1 MTLDTAHI
9 IGSGYSLQDVEYIF
23 DKVKSKNMLETDIR
37 DEVRLIHMN
46 GNEKSK
52 SSKQDKHLS
61 IFDKNDTVFNG
72 DTNKV
77 KKFVEYVKTN
87 FKKCYGFI
95 LERND
100 LTFDENE

>member
-52 SSKQDKHLS
+52 SSK
-61 IFDKNDTVFNG
+61 
-72 DTNKV
+72 
-77 KKFVEYVKTN
+77 
-87 FKKCYGFI
+87 
-95 LERND
+95 
-100 LTFDENE
+100 

>member
-1 MTLDTAHI
+1 
-9 IGSGYSLQDVEYIF
+9 
-23 DKVKSKNMLETDIR
+23 MLKTDIR

-46 GNEKSK
+46 GNERKK

-61 IFDKNDTVFNG
+61 IFDKRDNVFEG
-72 DTNKV
+72 DDDKI
-77 KKFVEYVKTN
+77 KSFVEYVKTN

-100 LTFDENE
+100 LTFDETE